1 MLAGFFVDVQSNDS
15 LPNERTLDNFTAV
28 QSLAFGFPSCD
39 RRAMTL
45 LPSES

>member
-15 LPNERTLDNFTAV
+15 VLNERALDTFTAV

-39 RRAMTL
+39 SAMTL